1 MKKIIISAV
10 LCMVMAAGP
19 AMAIDADFSGE
30 YWVEGI
36 YNENYSLSETSA
48 STSDAYL
55 QMRLR
60 LKTVFKVSDNLSL
73 TTRLD
78 GLEKRWGDSD
88 GAKATTTTVQN
99 YTANDDK
106 YTSTTTI
113 EDDDNIDLDWAYMT
127 VKTSIGGFLVGR
139 QNGNAW
145 GLPFSD
151 SAGPRDR
158 ITYVLPIN
166 NLIIAAVYE
175 KNKELDG
182 QDLTQNDADLDKYY
196 LSGTY
201 KGENFTTGLLYGYYD
216 YKTFQ
221 DMAQATDTAAAK
233 ALADDAGYDLGGY
246 LASVAAGAPLDGTG
260 ALYGQIIAAGVDTG
274 NLSTCQGTAHLLSPY
289 FKGKFGDFGL
299 IGELTYA
306 TGEAEYDSTN
316 NAGKNTK
323 DVEVMAFNIEG
334 TYDMG
339 AFSFQGG
346 YAYVSGDADYTD
358 DKVEAYGYLELGEDW
373 EKLAI
378 LTGTSYG
385 VESVL
390 GGLGNLSNAG
400 IATYDGFQ
408 MFYAGADYAVNK
420 DMTIGLLVGQSKADE
435 VRAGWEDDHGIEY
448 DVTLEWK
455 IFENLT
461 YKAIGAFL
469 SAGDYWK
476 QGDATAQLDDTYLLY
491 HRLTLEF

>member
-1 MKKIIISAV
+1 MKKIILCAV

-36 YNENYSLSETSA
+36 YNDNYSLSETSA

-78 GLEKRWGDSD
+78 ALDKQWGNSNLQTD
-88 GAKATTTTVQN
+88 GTFTQALYSSLGVKQ
-99 YTANDDK
+99 DI
-106 YTSTTTI
+106 STTGS
-113 EDDDNIDLDWAYMT
+113 EEDDNIEMDWAYMT
-127 VKTSIGGFLVGR
+127 IKTKIGGFLIGR

-151 SAGPRDR
+151 TAGPRDR
-158 ITYVLPIN
+158 ITYVLPIDK
-166 NLIIAAVYE
+166 LIFAAVYE
-175 KNKELDG
+175 KNKERDG
-182 QDLTQNDADLDKYY
+182 NDLTQNDSDLDKYY

-201 KGENFTTGLLYGYYD
+201 KGENFTAGLLYGYYD

-221 DMAQATDTAAAK
+221 DMAQYADAKFYGQYGAAAV
-233 ALADDAGYDLGGY
+233 
-246 LASVAAGAPLDGTG
+246 ASGWISAV
-260 ALYGQIIAAGVDTG
+260 
-274 NLSTCQGTAHLLSPY
+274 NLTTNQGTAHLLSPY
-289 FKGKFGDFGL
+289 FKGKFGDFGI

-306 TGEAEYDSTN
+306 TGEAEYNTTN
-316 NAGKNTK
+316 NAGKTTK
-323 DVEVMAFNIEG
+323 DVEVMTFNIEG

-346 YAYVSGDADYTD
+346 YAYMSGDANYTN
-358 DKVEAYGYLELGEDW
+358 DKVESFGYLEAGEDW

-385 VESVL
+385 MEKNL
-390 GGLGNLSNAG
+390 GGIGNLAG
-400 IATYDGFQ
+400 YGTACFDGFQ
-408 MFYAGADYAVNK
+408 LYYLGADYAINE
-420 DMTIGLLVGQSKADE
+420 DMTVGLLVGQSKADD
-435 VRAGWEDDHGIEY
+435 VRSGWDDDHGIEY
-448 DVTLEWK
+448 DLTLEWK

-476 QGDATAQLDDTYLLY
+476 LGGANSNLDDTYLLY